1 MADED
6 AGYVRAV
13 AQKLK
18 EGLEIKDRRWRLRTY
33 KQVFLGTDA
42 VNFFI
47 HNNYAANVPD
57 AVLLGSELMA
67 QGVFQHCMRDH
78 PFKNE
83 ALFYRFVDHDTF
95 HGGCV
100 LVQVWTSLDYC
111 ICSSAVYCLT
121 NQLC

>member
-6 AGYVRAV
+6 EGYVNAV

-18 EGLEIKDRRWRLRTY
+18 AGLEIKDRRWRLRTY

-42 VNFFI
+42 VNFFLSS
-47 HNNYAANVPD
+47 NNAANVTD

-83 ALFYRFVDHDTF
+83 PLFYWFVDHDIF
-95 HGGCV
+95 HGR
-100 LVQVWTSLDYC
+100 
-111 ICSSAVYCLT
+111 
-121 NQLC
+121 

>member
-6 AGYVRAV
+6 EGYVNAV

-18 EGLEIKDRRWRLRTY
+18 AGLEIKDRRWRLRTY

-47 HNNYAANVPD
+47 SNNYAANVTD

-83 ALFYRFVDHDTF
+83 PLFYRFVDHDTF
-95 HGGCV
+95 HGG
-100 LVQVWTSLDYC
+100 
-111 ICSSAVYCLT
+111 
-121 NQLC
+121 

>member
-6 AGYVRAV
+6 EGYVNAV

-18 EGLEIKDRRWRLRTY
+18 AGLEIKDRRWRLRTY

-42 VNFFI
+42 VNFFLS
-47 HNNYAANVPD
+47 NNYAANVTD

-83 ALFYRFVDHDTF
+83 PLFYRFVDHDTF

-100 LVQVWTSLDYC
+100 NSHLDCCRSLC
-111 ICSSAVYCLT
+111 GCFCLP
-121 NQLC
+121 CA